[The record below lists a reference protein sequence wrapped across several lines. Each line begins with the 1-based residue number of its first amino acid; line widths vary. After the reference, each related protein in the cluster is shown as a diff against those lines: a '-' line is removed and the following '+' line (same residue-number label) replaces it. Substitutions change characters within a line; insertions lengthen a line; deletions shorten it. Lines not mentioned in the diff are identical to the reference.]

1 MSTAKS
7 AVTVLGAGSYGTA
20 LAICFARKGHQVT
33 LWGRNSE
40 HVEAL
45 AAERKNQRY
54 LPDIQFPNTLELEA
68 DLETAVKSSERIL
81 VVVPSHAFAD
91 TLKKIKPM
99 LLENAKV
106 AWATKG
112 LEPNTGRLLQE
123 VALDVLGDDVPLA
136 VLSGPTFAKEMAAGL
151 PTAIS
156 VSSICAKF
164 REELAELLHCGRS
177 FRVYS
182 NEDFIGIQLGGAVK
196 NVIAIGAGMSDGF
209 GFGANARTALITRG
223 LAELCRLG
231 CALGARSETFMGMAG
246 LGDLILTCTD
256 NQSRNRRFGLALGSG
271 KSVDEAMSSIGQ
283 VVEGYRNTK
292 EVYLLAKRTGIE
304 MPITEQIYQVLYE
317 QKDVKEAAMALLGR
331 EKRAE

>member
-20 LAICFARKGHQVT
+20 LAICFARNGHQVT

-177 FRVYS
+177 FRC
-182 NEDFIGIQLGGAVK
+182 
-196 NVIAIGAGMSDGF
+196 IATKTLLVFSSA
-209 GFGANARTALITRG
+209 
-223 LAELCRLG
+223 
-231 CALGARSETFMGMAG
+231 ARSKMLSQLARAC
-246 LGDLILTCTD
+246 LTVLVLV
-256 NQSRNRRFGLALGSG
+256 RMLERRLSPEDSLNF
-271 KSVDEAMSSIGQ
+271 
-283 VVEGYRNTK
+283 VV
-292 EVYLLAKRTGIE
+292 
-304 MPITEQIYQVLYE
+304 
-317 QKDVKEAAMALLGR
+317 
-331 EKRAE
+331 